1 MKYQTMTSNQT
12 SADEHQSAVLAGI
25 GHAITEYAPLPMATM
40 EGASH
45 IVRYVNPAF
54 CRLLGKLAED
64 IVGRPF
70 AELVSDNGGC
80 LKQLDRVY
88 HTGESASHTEKDH
101 AELRTIFWSYSMWPV
116 MVDECAVGVMVQV
129 TETATLHEQTV
140 AMNEELMLGS
150 VRQHELTETSERLN
164 AQLRR
169 EIAERT
175 KIQQT
180 LSEKVRLLDLSNDAI
195 VVLDVE
201 HRIQFWNHGAEELYG
216 WSREEALGKMSH
228 ALLHSTFSKPFEEIR
243 EELYRTNRWT
253 GELTHTKRNGQRI
266 TVLVRKVLDRD
277 DHGKAVAIL
286 ESMTDI
292 TERTKVEEAL
302 RRAQALLS
310 DRASHLEE
318 LVAER
323 TSELTATNKQME
335 TFVYSIAH
343 DLRAPLHSMQGF
355 SELLVGDAGT
365 TLSEAGRDFAR
376 RIDKSAQFMDALLSD
391 LVAFSRISQRHVELT
406 SVSLNTAIAS
416 VLSRLESDIKA
427 KNARVE
433 SSGPRLSVLA
443 HEPTL
448 AQVLFNLTSNALKFV
463 VAGVP
468 PLVRLRSEERAE
480 FVRVWV
486 EDNGPGIAP
495 QYQDQIFRLFA
506 RLEGEKYPGT
516 GLGLTIVQKGLERMG
531 GRVGVESKPGQGSRF
546 WFELR
551 KA

>member
-1 MKYQTMTSNQT
+1 MTTNRT
-12 SADEHQSAVLAGI
+12 SADEQQSAIMAGI
-25 GHAITEYAPLPMATM
+25 GQAITAYAPLPMATV

-54 CRLLGKLAED
+54 CRLLDRPLNE
-64 IVGRPF
+64 IVGKPF
-70 AELVSDNGGC
+70 AEFVSDNDAC
-80 LKQLDRVY
+80 IKQLDRVFR
-88 HTGESASHTEKDH
+88 TGKTASHTEKDH
-101 AELRTIFWSYSMWPV
+101 AELRTVFWSYSMWPV
-116 MVDECAVGVMVQV
+116 MVDEGAVGVMIQV
-129 TETATLHEQTV
+129 TETATLHAQTV
-140 AMNEELMLGS
+140 SMNEELMLGS
-150 VRQHELTETSERLN
+150 VRQHELTEISDNLN

-169 EIAERT
+169 EIAERAE
-175 KIQQT
+175 IQQT

-195 VVLDVE
+195 VVLDVN
-201 HRIQFWNHGAEELYG
+201 HKIQFWNHGAETLYG

-228 ALLHSTFSKPFEEIR
+228 ALLHSTFSKPFEEIT
-243 EELYRTNRWT
+243 EELYRTDRWT

-277 DHGKAVAIL
+277 DHGKAVTIL

-310 DRASHLEE
+310 DRAKQLEE
-318 LVAER
+318 LVVER
-323 TSELTATNKQME
+323 TSELTETNKQME
-335 TFVYSIAH
+335 TFIYSIAH

-365 TLSEAGRDFAR
+365 TLSETGRDFAR

-391 LVAFSRISQRHVELT
+391 LLAFSRISQRQVELT
-406 SVSLNTAIAS
+406 SVSLGTVVES
-416 VLSRLESDIKA
+416 VLSRLGNDIQEKHA
-427 KNARVE
+427 CVE
-433 SSGPRLSVLA
+433 SSGPWPSVKA
-443 HEPTL
+443 HQPTL
-448 AQVLFNLTSNALKFV
+448 AQVLFNLTNNALKFISQ
-463 VAGVP
+463 GVP
-468 PLVRLRSEERAE
+468 PLVRLRSEERGE
-480 FVRVWV
+480 YVRVWV

-506 RLEGEKYPGT
+506 RLDGEKYPGT

-531 GRVGVESKPGQGSRF
+531 GRVGVESTPGQGSRF

-551 KA
+551 KG

>member
-1 MKYQTMTSNQT
+1 MTTNRT

-54 CRLLGKLAED
+54 CRLLDRPVDK
-64 IVGRPF
+64 IVGKPF
-70 AELVSDNGGC
+70 AEQVSDNDGC
-80 LKQLDRVY
+80 LKQLDRVFR
-88 HTGESASHTEKDH
+88 TGKSASHTEKDH
-101 AELRTIFWSYSMWPV
+101 AELRTVYWSYSMWPV
-116 MVDECAVGVMVQV
+116 MVDECAVGVMIQV

-140 AMNEELMLGS
+140 SMNEELMLGS
-150 VRQHELTETSERLN
+150 VRQHELTETSDNLN

-175 KIQQT
+175 QIQLT

-195 VVLDVE
+195 IVLDIN
-201 HRIQFWNHGAEELYG
+201 HLIRFWNHGAEQLYG

-228 ALLHSTFSKPFEEIR
+228 SLLHTTFARPFEEIT
-243 EELYRTNRWT
+243 EELYRTDRWT
-253 GELTHTKRNGQRI
+253 GELTHTKRDGQRI
-266 TVLVRKVLDRD
+266 TVLVRKVIDRD
-277 DHGKAVAIL
+277 NQGKAVAIL

-292 TERTKVEEAL
+292 TERTKVVEAL

-318 LVAER
+318 LVVER
-323 TSELTATNKQME
+323 TSELTETNKQME

-355 SELLVGDAGT
+355 SELLAGDTGT
-365 TLSEAGRDFAR
+365 TLSETGRDFAR
-376 RIDKSAQFMDALLSD
+376 RIDKSSQFMDALLSD
-391 LVAFSRISQRHVELT
+391 LLAFSRISQRQVELT
-406 SVSLNTAIAS
+406 SVSLNSVVES
-416 VLSRLESDIKA
+416 VLSRLGKDIEE

-433 SSGPRLSVLA
+433 SSGPWPSVLA

-448 AQVLFNLTSNALKFV
+448 AQVLFNLTSNALKFITPS
-463 VAGVP
+463 VP

-480 FVRVWV
+480 FIRVWV
-486 EDNGPGIAP
+486 EDNGPGIAQ

-506 RLEGEKYPGT
+506 RLDGEKYPGT